1 MNLLS
6 FEEIQK
12 RLDKEFIPLE
22 PMLKGYRL
30 NKGGLE
36 ENTISKCES
45 TLSVNFPLDYRR
57 LISIYDFGNLT
68 IGPVAFC
75 ATGDYSSELI
85 DYNEHVAWWGEDQRP
100 SNLIMIANSDP
111 FAILLEVNTGEIFAM
126 DTELGWK
133 KSTRISES
141 FEKFVRGI
149 GTVILL
155 RSDADDK
162 EKLANT
168 VNDIIGSQNIS
179 FWTTLAK

>member
-1 MNLLS
+1 MKLLS

-12 RLDKEFIPLE
+12 GLDNEFIPLE

-30 NKGGLE
+30 NKGGLD
-36 ENTISKCES
+36 ENVLSKCES
-45 TLSVNFPLDYRR
+45 TLSLGFPPDFRR

-85 DYNEHVAWWGEDQRP
+85 EYNEHVVWWGESQRP

-111 FAILLEVNTGEIFAM
+111 FAILLDVNTGDILAM
-126 DTELGWK
+126 DLELGWQNSVK
-133 KSTRISES
+133 ISEN
-141 FEKFVRGI
+141 FENFVKGI

-155 RSDADDK
+155 RNAADDK
-162 EKLANT
+162 EKLARLVHDVT
-168 VNDIIGSQNIS
+168 GSQNIN
-179 FWTTLAK
+179 FWITLAK